1 MKWYAG
7 SDHAGLRL
15 KRVLVQA
22 LVELGDEVVDVGTD
36 SEESTDYPTYGAEV
50 GRKVAAEPGTLGL
63 VVCGTGIGISIA
75 ANKIPGIRAAVI
87 HDDFTAAA
95 ARAHN
100 DANVIALGA
109 RVIGPGVAESALT
122 VFRST
127 QFAGGRHQ
135 RRVDLVTELDKRST
149 SDPATKTT

>member
-15 KRVLVQA
+15 KRVMIEA
-22 LVELGDEVVDVGTD
+22 LRALGDDVVDVGTD
-36 SEESTDYPTYGAEV
+36 SEDSVDYPEFGAAV
-50 GRKVAAEPGTLGL
+50 GRKVVAEPGTLGL

-75 ANKIPGIRAAVI
+75 ANKVAGVRAAVV

-100 DANVIALGA
+100 DAN
-109 RVIGPGVAESALT
+109 
-122 VFRST
+122 
-127 QFAGGRHQ
+127 
-135 RRVDLVTELDKRST
+135 
-149 SDPATKTT
+149 